1 MIPITLEWILKK
13 VQKGYSASPII
24 NVTCVLCVYP
34 LIHHSLFIFAQEYA
48 LAIKKEKNNNDQKG
62 IPK

>member
-24 NVTCVLCVYP
+24 SVTCVLCVYP